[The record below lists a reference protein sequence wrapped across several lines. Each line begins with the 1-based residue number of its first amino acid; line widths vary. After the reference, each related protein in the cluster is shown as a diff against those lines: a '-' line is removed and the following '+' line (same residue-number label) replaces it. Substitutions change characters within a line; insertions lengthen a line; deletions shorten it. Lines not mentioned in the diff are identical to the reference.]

1 METQTQLIYQLLIS
15 LLVGAIIGAEREF
28 RTKSAGLRTLILI
41 CLGATIFTILSKMI
55 APDNPDRIAANIV
68 TGIGFLG
75 AGVIFKEE
83 NRVTGITTAATIWA
97 TAALGMAV
105 ANQSWLIVYGGTAIV
120 LIVLILLPYL
130 QIWIDLINKSK
141 NYRFVFTDDNAMFN
155 KIKSE
160 FDSHHLRLDDGA
172 FSKVGDKLSA
182 SWQARGKLSNHEAFV
197 KSILNNPGV
206 HEFYF

>member
-1 METQTQLIYQLLIS
+1 
-15 LLVGAIIGAEREF
+15 
-28 RTKSAGLRTLILI
+28 
-41 CLGATIFTILSKMI
+41 MI
-55 APDNPDRIAANIV
+55 APENPDQIAANIV

-130 QIWIDLINKSK
+130 QNWIDLISKSK
-141 NYRFVFTDDNAMFN
+141 IYRFVFTDDSAMLN
-155 KIKSE
+155 KIK
-160 FDSHHLRLDDGA
+160 A
-172 FSKVGDKLSA
+172 
-182 SWQARGKLSNHEAFV
+182 
-197 KSILNNPGV
+197 
-206 HEFYF
+206 